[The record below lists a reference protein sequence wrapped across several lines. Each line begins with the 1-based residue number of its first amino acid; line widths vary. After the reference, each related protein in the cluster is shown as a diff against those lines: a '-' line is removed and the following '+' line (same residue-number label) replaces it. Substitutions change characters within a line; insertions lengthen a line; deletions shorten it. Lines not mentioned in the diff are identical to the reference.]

1 MESFLQWD
9 PAQVLSYLKGH
20 IGHDVSATFIDNNI
34 DGLLLPYIT
43 SEHLRELGIEP
54 LATRL
59 RVKRAIYALISG
71 TANGNSSSSGS
82 IAPPSGSSKPGT
94 PGITSNAN
102 TPGAASGSTSFSS
115 TPTTC
120 NFGHAALVNNQV
132 SLEALSLCQI
142 LVQDIFKRTSQAM
155 ASAGPPALTTPGSA
169 ILNPGSYLGLA
180 SALASSDDI
189 RKLNENFIKLKA
201 DLNPVIR
208 YIKDSKPL
216 PTPTLDPGVAAQLP
230 TLLVNSK
237 DHENGANTSNPG
249 TVGPNHGESLTPDII
264 APPHAPGEGITHST
278 STNSVNSHL
287 HDSVYGQNPTSPTQ
301 SRRLSSGS
309 ILSMGVG
316 KITDLGKLS
325 LSHRLF
331 SKPRLVDSR
340 LAAGSPADERPLP
353 RDLDELKRNESV
365 LKSRRSSSSVL
376 SPTNHYFHGNGPTQ
390 SANHSKTLQLSL
402 LNLLTSAQAHGT
414 QPLKQ
419 LKASSDDT
427 CLKVLQQAM
436 KRHHIPRNH
445 WSKYVLVICY
455 GDKERILKL
464 TEKPVIVFKELQEHG
479 KNPAI
484 MLREL
489 APAAPDGSDKYQ
501 DSRIGD
507 DIPGGT
513 L

>member
-1 MESFLQWD
+1 MELFLQWD

-20 IGHDVSATFIDNNI
+20 IGHDFSAAFIENNI

-43 SEHLRELGIEP
+43 SDHLRELGIEP

-59 RVKRAIYALISG
+59 RVKRAIFSLISG
-71 TANGNSSSSGS
+71 DNGLSTGL
-82 IAPPSGSSKPGT
+82 PSGSKPGT
-94 PGITSNAN
+94 PGISNAN
-102 TPGAASGSTSFSS
+102 TPGSMSYAN
-115 TPTTC
+115 TPTTAS
-120 NFGHAALVNNQV
+120 FAQGLLVNNQFSV
-132 SLEALSLCQI
+132 EALTLCQI
-142 LVQDIFKRTSQAM
+142 LVQDIFKRASQTLSTA
-155 ASAGPPALTTPGSA
+155 PPALTTPGSA
-169 ILNPGSYLGLA
+169 ILNSSMLGL
-180 SALASSDDI
+180 SSLASSDDI

-208 YIKDSKPL
+208 LIKDSKPL
-216 PTPTLDPGVAAQLP
+216 PTPTLDPGVPAQLP

-237 DHENGANTSNPG
+237 NEQESGSNPG
-249 TVGPNHGESLTPDII
+249 TVTHADSLTPD
-264 APPHAPGEGITHST
+264 APPSAPDGMTHST
-278 STNSVNSHL
+278 STNSVSSNL
-287 HDSVYGQNPTSPTQ
+287 HDSVYSQHPSSPTQ

-309 ILSMGVG
+309 VLSMGVG
-316 KITDLGKLS
+316 KITDMGKLS

-331 SKPRLVDSR
+331 SKPRLVESR
-340 LAAGSPADERPLP
+340 LAVASPGDDRALP
-353 RDLDELKRNESV
+353 REIDELKRSESL

-376 SPTNHYFHGNGPTQ
+376 SPTSHYFHGHGNQ
-390 SANHSKTLQLSL
+390 SKVSHGSL
-402 LNLLTSAQAHGT
+402 LNLLTPNQGT

-489 APAAPDGSDKYQ
+489 ASAAPDENDKYE

>member
-1 MESFLQWD
+1 MELFLQWD

-20 IGHDVSATFIDNNI
+20 IGHDFSAAFIENNI

-43 SEHLRELGIEP
+43 SDHLRELGIEP

-59 RVKRAIYALISG
+59 RVKRAIFSLISG
-71 TANGNSSSSGS
+71 DNGL
-82 IAPPSGSSKPGT
+82 PMDLPSGSKPGT
-94 PGITSNAN
+94 PGISNAN
-102 TPGAASGSTSFSS
+102 TPGSMSYAN
-115 TPTTC
+115 TPTTAS
-120 NFGHAALVNNQV
+120 FAQGLLVNNQFSV
-132 SLEALSLCQI
+132 EALTLCQI
-142 LVQDIFKRTSQAM
+142 LVQDIFKRASQTLSTA
-155 ASAGPPALTTPGSA
+155 PPALTTPGSA
-169 ILNPGSYLGLA
+169 ILNSSLLGL
-180 SALASSDDI
+180 SSLASSDDI

-208 YIKDSKPL
+208 LIKDSKPL
-216 PTPTLDPGVAAQLP
+216 PTPTLDPGVPVQLP

-237 DHENGANTSNPG
+237 NEQESGSNPG
-249 TVGPNHGESLTPDII
+249 TVTHADSLTPD
-264 APPHAPGEGITHST
+264 APPSAPDGMTHST
-278 STNSVNSHL
+278 STNSVSSNL
-287 HDSVYGQNPTSPTQ
+287 HDSLYSQHPSSPTQ

-309 ILSMGVG
+309 VLSMGVG
-316 KITDLGKLS
+316 KITDMGKLS

-331 SKPRLVDSR
+331 SKPRLVESR
-340 LAAGSPADERPLP
+340 LAVASPGDDRALP
-353 RDLDELKRNESV
+353 REIDELKRGESL

-376 SPTNHYFHGNGPTQ
+376 SPTSHYFHGHGNQ
-390 SANHSKTLQLSL
+390 SKVSHGSL
-402 LNLLTSAQAHGT
+402 LNLLTPNQGT

-489 APAAPDGSDKYQ
+489 ASAAPDENDKYE

>member
-9 PAQVLSYLKGH
+9 PAQVLSYIKGH
-20 IGHDVSATFIDNNI
+20 IGQDVSSLFIDNNI

-43 SEHLRELGIEP
+43 CEHLRELGIEP

-59 RVKRAIYALISG
+59 KIKKAIHLLIAG
-71 TANGNSSSSGS
+71 QQNSNHTSL
-82 IAPPSGSSKPGT
+82 GT
-94 PGITSNAN
+94 PGATSTVT
-102 TPGAASGSTSFSS
+102 TPGTLSVSTNFNNH
-115 TPTTC
+115 TPTVSS
-120 NFGHAALVNNQV
+120 FGLLNNQV
-132 SLEALSLCQI
+132 SLEAITLCQI
-142 LVQDIFKRTSQAM
+142 LVQDVFKKTTQAM
-155 ASAGPPALTTPGSA
+155 AAAPLLTTPGSA
-169 ILNPGSYLGLA
+169 VLTSGSLLG
-180 SALASSDDI
+180 SALTSTDDI

-208 YIKDSKPL
+208 LIKDSKPL
-216 PTPTLDPGVAAQLP
+216 PTPTLDPGIASAPLP
-230 TLLVNSK
+230 TLLTNSR
-237 DHENGANTSNPG
+237 DHEQQELSGEHPQLENLVHSLSAHSINTN
-249 TVGPNHGESLTPDII
+249 LQD
-264 APPHAPGEGITHST
+264 
-278 STNSVNSHL
+278 NSHQ
-287 HDSVYGQNPTSPTQ
+287 HPPSPTQ

-309 ILSMGVG
+309 VLSMGVG
-316 KITDLGKLS
+316 KITDLSGKLS

-331 SKPRLVDSR
+331 NEARLIDSR
-340 LAAGSPADERPLP
+340 LAAGSPMEDRLLP
-353 RDLDELKRNESV
+353 RDVDEIKRIEAV
-365 LKSRRSSSSVL
+365 KPRRSLSSVL
-376 SPTNHYFHGNGPTQ
+376 SPTSHYFHGNHSSHLKPTQ
-390 SANHSKTLQLSL
+390 GLNVLTPLALALSQ
-402 LNLLTSAQAHGT
+402 ST

-489 APAAPDGSDKYQ
+489 APAEPDGSDKYE
-501 DSRIGD
+501 DSRIQD
-507 DIPGGT
+507 EIPGGT

>member
-1 MESFLQWD
+1 MELFLQWD
-9 PAQVLSYLKGH
+9 PAQVLSYLKTH

-59 RVKRAIYALISG
+59 RVKRAIYSLIAGSSS
-71 TANGNSSSSGS
+71 SSSSGPLS
-82 IAPPSGSSKPGT
+82 LSELSVATLGAPQ
-94 PGITSNAN
+94 NAAH
-102 TPGAASGSTSFSS
+102 TPGAVSVSTSYST
-115 TPTTC
+115 TPTLSSFTEYS
-120 NFGHAALVNNQV
+120 LLNNQL
-132 SLEALSLCQI
+132 SLEALTLCQI
-142 LVQDIFKRTSQAM
+142 LVQDIFKRITLALGSG
-155 ASAGPPALTTPGSA
+155 GPVLTTPGSV
-169 ILNPGSYLGLA
+169 LRSDSLLGLF
-180 SALASSDDI
+180 STLASSEDV

-208 YIKDSKPL
+208 LIKDSKPL
-216 PTPTLDPGVAAQLP
+216 PTPTLDPGIASQLP
-230 TLLVNSK
+230 TLLVTSK
-237 DHENGANTSNPG
+237 NEHEG
-249 TVGPNHGESLTPDII
+249 
-264 APPHAPGEGITHST
+264 THSSGSGSGT
-278 STNSVNSHL
+278 IANLADTLSPDTIGTLGGPADLIAHSSSTNSISANL
-287 HDSVYGQNPTSPTQ
+287 DMPNPSSPTQ
-301 SRRLSSGS
+301 SRRLSSATV
-309 ILSMGVG
+309 LSMGVG
-316 KITDLGKLS
+316 KLTDLTSKLS
-325 LSHRLF
+325 LTHRLF
-331 SKPRLVDSR
+331 NKARLVDSR
-340 LAAGSPADERPLP
+340 LGGASPAEDRSLP
-353 RDLDELKRNESV
+353 REVDEHKRSDLAKSKRGSM
-365 LKSRRSSSSVL
+365 L
-376 SPTNHYFHGNGPTQ
+376 SPTSHYFHSNNL
-390 SANHSKTLQLSL
+390 SHSRGTPGSL
-402 LNLLTSAQAHGT
+402 LNALTPQALGT

-489 APAAPDGSDKYQ
+489 APLEPDGSDKYE

>member
-1 MESFLQWD
+1 MELFLQWD
-9 PAQVLSYLKGH
+9 PAQVLSYLKSH
-20 IGHDVSATFIDNNI
+20 IGHDFSASFIENNI

-59 RVKRAIYALISG
+59 RVKKAIFSLISG
-71 TANGNSSSSGS
+71 NSTSSTSL
-82 IAPPSGSSKPGT
+82 PSGSKPGT
-94 PGITSNAN
+94 PGVASNAN
-102 TPGAASGSTSFSS
+102 TPGSMSFAS
-115 TPTTC
+115 TPTTA
-120 NFGHAALVNNQV
+120 NFAQNLIVNNQI
-132 SLEALSLCQI
+132 SLEAITLCQI
-142 LVQDIFKRTSQAM
+142 LVQDVFKRASQTLM
-155 ASAGPPALTTPGSA
+155 AAPPTLTTPGSA
-169 ILNPGSYLGLA
+169 MLNSSMLGTL
-180 SALASSDDI
+180 SLLASSDDI

-208 YIKDSKPL
+208 LIKDSKPL
-216 PTPTLDPGVAAQLP
+216 PTPTLDPGVSAQLP

-237 DHENGANTSNPG
+237 NDTENAPA
-249 TVGPNHGESLTPDII
+249 PDSLTPDVVPS
-264 APPHAPGEGITHST
+264 AGDGIPHST
-278 STNSVNSHL
+278 STNSVSSTL
-287 HDSVYGQNPTSPTQ
+287 HDLAHSQHPASPTQ

-309 ILSMGVG
+309 VLSMGVG
-316 KITDLGKLS
+316 KITDLGKQS

-331 SKPRLVDSR
+331 SKPRLVESR
-340 LAAGSPADERPLP
+340 LAIASPGEDRALP
-353 RDLDELKRNESV
+353 REIDELKRSESL
-365 LKSRRSSSSVL
+365 LKTRRSSSSVP
-376 SPTNHYFHGNGPTQ
+376 SPTSHYFHGHG
-390 SANHSKTLQLSL
+390 NHSKVSQGSL
-402 LNLLTSAQAHGT
+402 LNSLTPNQGT

-427 CLKVLQQAM
+427 CLKVLQLAM

-489 APAAPDGSDKYQ
+489 APAAPDESDKYE

>member
-1 MESFLQWD
+1 MELFLQWD

-20 IGHDVSATFIDNNI
+20 IGHDFSASFIENNI

-59 RVKRAIYALISG
+59 RVKRAIFSLISG
-71 TANGNSSSSGS
+71 NGNSSTSL
-82 IAPPSGSSKPGT
+82 PSGLKPGT
-94 PGITSNAN
+94 PGVASNAN
-102 TPGAASGSTSFSS
+102 TPGSMSFAS
-115 TPTTC
+115 TPTTA
-120 NFGHAALVNNQV
+120 NFAQSLIVNNQI
-132 SLEALSLCQI
+132 SLEAITLCQI
-142 LVQDIFKRTSQAM
+142 LVQDVFKRASQTLM
-155 ASAGPPALTTPGSA
+155 AAPPTLTTPGSA
-169 ILNPGSYLGLA
+169 MLNSSMLGGL
-180 SALASSDDI
+180 SLLASSDDI

-208 YIKDSKPL
+208 LIKDSKPL
-216 PTPTLDPGVAAQLP
+216 PTPTLDPGVSAQLP

-237 DHENGANTSNPG
+237 TEAENGLAPG
-249 TVGPNHGESLTPDII
+249 ALQTDSLTPD
-264 APPHAPGEGITHST
+264 AVPGAGDGIPHST
-278 STNSVNSHL
+278 STNSVSSTL
-287 HDSVYGQNPTSPTQ
+287 HDSAHSQHPASPTQ

-309 ILSMGVG
+309 VLSMGVG

-331 SKPRLVDSR
+331 SKPRLVESR
-340 LAAGSPADERPLP
+340 LAIASPGDERALP
-353 RDLDELKRNESV
+353 REIDELKRSESL
-365 LKSRRSSSSVL
+365 LKTRRSSSSVL
-376 SPTNHYFHGNGPTQ
+376 SPTSHYFHGHG
-390 SANHSKTLQLSL
+390 NHSKVSQGSL
-402 LNLLTSAQAHGT
+402 LNSLTPNQGT

-489 APAAPDGSDKYQ
+489 APAAPDGSDKYE